1 MQESGYE
8 INVRPFV
15 LIMPQ
20 ITSGLGLQLF
30 FKTHSTT
37 LFFFKL
43 RLPPG
48 KKVRDQPV
56 RHKRES
62 AAATNQQNPSTSGL
76 TAVLG
81 LLLCLVQYLEKGAS
95 HSNKKPVRG
104 LYRKQEYTYQ

>member
-1 MQESGYE
+1 MQHRW
-8 INVRPFV
+8 IF
-15 LIMPQ
+15 L
-20 ITSGLGLQLF
+20 
-30 FKTHSTT
+30 
-37 LFFFKL
+37 KL

-62 AAATNQQNPSTSGL
+62 AAATNRIFHSFKDPSTSGL

-95 HSNKKPVRG
+95 HSKKKQSGG
-104 LYRKQEYTYQ
+104 LYRKQEYTCQ